1 MAYAVGNGTW
11 RAGTD
16 HRGPRMPSLGIN
28 ILIYRQWGTAEEKEE
43 ADESCTILQNA
54 GHHD

>member
-1 MAYAVGNGTW
+1 MGNGTW

-54 GHHD
+54 GHYD